1 MIEYIE
7 EDIKEVMEITGL
19 DKVKAEKLFK
29 SVAKDIDD
37 GSDDEICSYDVIDI
51 IKTEQKVKENGCDRH
66 YVQGDKPKTE
76 RKPRERKVDNEKL
89 ALLKMLASGLTD
101 SNIEVAFENEVKLH
115 FNYNGS
121 SYSVTLTK
129 HRPPKKQAVCVNYTK
144 IILALCTK
152 AECYFYAKLPLDK
165 TCGKWYNG
173 GPRTVAAGRISIIT
187 YTLVICQVKNCTK
200 ILPMDS
206 QNQ

>member
-51 IKTEQKVKENGCDRH
+51 IKTEQKVKKNGCDRH

-76 RKPRERKVDNEKL
+76 RKPRERKVDSEKL
-89 ALLKMLASGLTD
+89 FLLQGLASGLENKIGLDVTY
-101 SNIEVAFENEVKLH
+101 ENEVKLH

-129 HRPPKKQAVCVNYTK
+129 HRPPKK
-144 IILALCTK
+144 
-152 AECYFYAKLPLDK
+152 
-165 TCGKWYNG
+165 
-173 GPRTVAAGRISIIT
+173 
-187 YTLVICQVKNCTK
+187 
-200 ILPMDS
+200 
-206 QNQ
+206 

>member
-76 RKPRERKVDNEKL
+76 RKPKERKVDKEKL
-89 ALLKMLASGLTD
+89 FLLQGLASGLENKIKL
-101 SNIEVAFENEVKLH
+101 NITYENEVKLH

-129 HRPPKKQAVCVNYTK
+129 HRPPKK
-144 IILALCTK
+144 
-152 AECYFYAKLPLDK
+152 
-165 TCGKWYNG
+165 
-173 GPRTVAAGRISIIT
+173 
-187 YTLVICQVKNCTK
+187 
-200 ILPMDS
+200 
-206 QNQ
+206 

>member
-76 RKPRERKVDNEKL
+76 KKPRERKVDTEKL
-89 ALLKMLASGLTD
+89 FLLQGLASGLENKIGLDVTY
-101 SNIEVAFENEVKLH
+101 ENEVKLH

-129 HRPPKKQAVCVNYTK
+129 HRPPKK
-144 IILALCTK
+144 
-152 AECYFYAKLPLDK
+152 
-165 TCGKWYNG
+165 
-173 GPRTVAAGRISIIT
+173 
-187 YTLVICQVKNCTK
+187 
-200 ILPMDS
+200 
-206 QNQ
+206 

>member
-7 EDIKEVMEITGL
+7 EDIKEVLEITGL
-19 DKVKAEKLFK
+19 DKVMAEKLFK

-37 GSDDEICSYDVIDI
+37 GSDDEICSYDVIDV
-51 IKTEQKVKENGCDRH
+51 IKTEQKVKENGCDRN

-89 ALLKMLASGLTD
+89 FLLQGLASGLENKIGLDVTY
-101 SNIEVAFENEVKLH
+101 ENEVKLH

-129 HRPPKKQAVCVNYTK
+129 HRPPKK
-144 IILALCTK
+144 
-152 AECYFYAKLPLDK
+152 
-165 TCGKWYNG
+165 
-173 GPRTVAAGRISIIT
+173 
-187 YTLVICQVKNCTK
+187 
-200 ILPMDS
+200 
-206 QNQ
+206 

>member
-1 MIEYIE
+1 MINYIE

-37 GSDDEICSYDVIDI
+37 GTDDEICSYDVIDVI
-51 IKTEQKVKENGCDRH
+51 RIEQKAKENGWDRH
-66 YVQGDKPKTE
+66 YVQGNKPKKE

-101 SNIEVAFENEVKLH
+101 SNIEVTFENEVKLH

-129 HRPPKKQAVCVNYTK
+129 HRPPKK
-144 IILALCTK
+144 
-152 AECYFYAKLPLDK
+152 
-165 TCGKWYNG
+165 
-173 GPRTVAAGRISIIT
+173 
-187 YTLVICQVKNCTK
+187 
-200 ILPMDS
+200 
-206 QNQ
+206 

>member
-37 GSDDEICSYDVIDI
+37 GTDDEVCSYDVIDV
-51 IKTEQKVKENGCDRH
+51 IKTEQKIKENGCDRH
-66 YVQGDKPKTE
+66 YVQGDKPKAE

-89 ALLKMLASGLTD
+89 FLLQGLASGLENKIGLDVTY
-101 SNIEVAFENEVKLH
+101 ENEVKLH

-129 HRPPKKQAVCVNYTK
+129 HRPPKK
-144 IILALCTK
+144 
-152 AECYFYAKLPLDK
+152 
-165 TCGKWYNG
+165 
-173 GPRTVAAGRISIIT
+173 
-187 YTLVICQVKNCTK
+187 
-200 ILPMDS
+200 
-206 QNQ
+206 

>member
-37 GSDDEICSYDVIDI
+37 GTDDEICSYDVIDV
-51 IKTEQKVKENGCDRH
+51 IKTEQKMKENGCDRH

-89 ALLKMLASGLTD
+89 FLLQGLASGLENKIGLDVTY
-101 SNIEVAFENEVKLH
+101 ENEVKLH

-129 HRPPKKQAVCVNYTK
+129 HRPPKK
-144 IILALCTK
+144 
-152 AECYFYAKLPLDK
+152 
-165 TCGKWYNG
+165 
-173 GPRTVAAGRISIIT
+173 
-187 YTLVICQVKNCTK
+187 
-200 ILPMDS
+200 
-206 QNQ
+206 

>member
-51 IKTEQKVKENGCDRH
+51 IKTEQKVKKNGCDRH

-89 ALLKMLASGLTD
+89 FLLQGLASGLENKIGLDVTY
-101 SNIEVAFENEVKLH
+101 ENEVKLH

-129 HRPPKKQAVCVNYTK
+129 HRPPKK
-144 IILALCTK
+144 
-152 AECYFYAKLPLDK
+152 
-165 TCGKWYNG
+165 
-173 GPRTVAAGRISIIT
+173 
-187 YTLVICQVKNCTK
+187 
-200 ILPMDS
+200 
-206 QNQ
+206 

>member
-76 RKPRERKVDNEKL
+76 RKPRERKVDSEKL
-89 ALLKMLASGLTD
+89 FLLQGLASGLENKIGLDVTY
-101 SNIEVAFENEVKLH
+101 ENEVKLH

-129 HRPPKKQAVCVNYTK
+129 HRPPKK
-144 IILALCTK
+144 
-152 AECYFYAKLPLDK
+152 
-165 TCGKWYNG
+165 
-173 GPRTVAAGRISIIT
+173 
-187 YTLVICQVKNCTK
+187 
-200 ILPMDS
+200 
-206 QNQ
+206 

>member
-37 GSDDEICSYDVIDI
+37 GTDEEVCSYDVIDV
-51 IKTEQKVKENGCDRH
+51 IKTEQKIKENGCDRH

-89 ALLKMLASGLTD
+89 FLLQGLASGLENKIGLDVTY
-101 SNIEVAFENEVKLH
+101 ENEVKLH

-129 HRPPKKQAVCVNYTK
+129 HRPPKK
-144 IILALCTK
+144 
-152 AECYFYAKLPLDK
+152 
-165 TCGKWYNG
+165 
-173 GPRTVAAGRISIIT
+173 
-187 YTLVICQVKNCTK
+187 
-200 ILPMDS
+200 
-206 QNQ
+206 

>member
-51 IKTEQKVKENGCDRH
+51 IKTEQKVKKNGCDRH
-66 YVQGDKPKTE
+66 YVQGDKPKAE

-89 ALLKMLASGLTD
+89 FLLQGLASGLENKIGLDVTY
-101 SNIEVAFENEVKLH
+101 ENEVKLH

-129 HRPPKKQAVCVNYTK
+129 HRPSKK
-144 IILALCTK
+144 
-152 AECYFYAKLPLDK
+152 
-165 TCGKWYNG
+165 
-173 GPRTVAAGRISIIT
+173 
-187 YTLVICQVKNCTK
+187 
-200 ILPMDS
+200 
-206 QNQ
+206 

>member
-51 IKTEQKVKENGCDRH
+51 IKTEQKVKKNGCDRY

-89 ALLKMLASGLTD
+89 ALLEMLASGLTD

-115 FNYNGS
+115 FNYNDS

-129 HRPPKKQAVCVNYTK
+129 HRPPKK
-144 IILALCTK
+144 
-152 AECYFYAKLPLDK
+152 
-165 TCGKWYNG
+165 
-173 GPRTVAAGRISIIT
+173 
-187 YTLVICQVKNCTK
+187 
-200 ILPMDS
+200 
-206 QNQ
+206 

>member
-37 GSDDEICSYDVIDI
+37 GTDEEVCSYDVIDV

-66 YVQGDKPKTE
+66 YVNGDKPKTE
-76 RKPRERKVDNEKL
+76 KKPKERKVDKEKL
-89 ALLKMLASGLTD
+89 FLLQGLASGLENKIGLDVTY
-101 SNIEVAFENEVKLH
+101 ENEVKLH

-129 HRPPKKQAVCVNYTK
+129 HRPPKK
-144 IILALCTK
+144 
-152 AECYFYAKLPLDK
+152 
-165 TCGKWYNG
+165 
-173 GPRTVAAGRISIIT
+173 
-187 YTLVICQVKNCTK
+187 
-200 ILPMDS
+200 
-206 QNQ
+206 

>member
-37 GSDDEICSYDVIDI
+37 GTDDEVCSYDVIDV
-51 IKTEQKVKENGCDRH
+51 IKTEQKIKENGCDRH

-76 RKPRERKVDNEKL
+76 RKPKERKVDKEKL
-89 ALLKMLASGLTD
+89 FLLQGLASGLENKIKL
-101 SNIEVAFENEVKLH
+101 NITYENEVKLH

-129 HRPPKKQAVCVNYTK
+129 HRPPKK
-144 IILALCTK
+144 
-152 AECYFYAKLPLDK
+152 
-165 TCGKWYNG
+165 
-173 GPRTVAAGRISIIT
+173 
-187 YTLVICQVKNCTK
+187 
-200 ILPMDS
+200 
-206 QNQ
+206 

>member
-37 GSDDEICSYDVIDI
+37 GTDEEVCSYDVIDVI
-51 IKTEQKVKENGCDRH
+51 RTEQKVKENGCDRH
-66 YVQGDKPKTE
+66 YVNGDKPKTE
-76 RKPRERKVDNEKL
+76 KKPKERKVDKEKL
-89 ALLKMLASGLTD
+89 FLLQGLASGLENKIGLDVTY
-101 SNIEVAFENEVKLH
+101 ENEVKLH

-129 HRPPKKQAVCVNYTK
+129 HRPPKK
-144 IILALCTK
+144 
-152 AECYFYAKLPLDK
+152 
-165 TCGKWYNG
+165 
-173 GPRTVAAGRISIIT
+173 
-187 YTLVICQVKNCTK
+187 
-200 ILPMDS
+200 
-206 QNQ
+206 

>member
-51 IKTEQKVKENGCDRH
+51 IKTEQKVKENGCDK
-66 YVQGDKPKTE
+66 YYAQGDKPKKE
-76 RKPRERKVDNEKL
+76 RKPRKRKVDNEKL
-89 ALLKMLASGLTD
+89 FLLQGLASGLENKIGLDVTY
-101 SNIEVAFENEVKLH
+101 ENEVKLH

-129 HRPPKKQAVCVNYTK
+129 HRPPKK
-144 IILALCTK
+144 
-152 AECYFYAKLPLDK
+152 
-165 TCGKWYNG
+165 
-173 GPRTVAAGRISIIT
+173 
-187 YTLVICQVKNCTK
+187 
-200 ILPMDS
+200 
-206 QNQ
+206 

>member
-37 GSDDEICSYDVIDI
+37 GSDDEICSYDVIDVI
-51 IKTEQKVKENGCDRH
+51 STEQKVKENGCDRH
-66 YVQGDKPKTE
+66 YVQGDKPKKE

-89 ALLKMLASGLTD
+89 FLLQGLASGLENKIGLDVTY
-101 SNIEVAFENEVKLH
+101 ENEVKLH

-129 HRPPKKQAVCVNYTK
+129 HRPPKK
-144 IILALCTK
+144 
-152 AECYFYAKLPLDK
+152 
-165 TCGKWYNG
+165 
-173 GPRTVAAGRISIIT
+173 
-187 YTLVICQVKNCTK
+187 
-200 ILPMDS
+200 
-206 QNQ
+206 

>member
-1 MIEYIE
+1 MIKYIE

-19 DKVKAEKLFK
+19 DRVKAEKLFK

-37 GSDDEICSYDVIDI
+37 GSDDEICSYDVIDV
-51 IKTEQKVKENGCDRH
+51 IKTEQKIKENGCDRH

-89 ALLKMLASGLTD
+89 FLLQGLASGLENKIGLDVTY
-101 SNIEVAFENEVKLH
+101 ENEVKLH

-129 HRPPKKQAVCVNYTK
+129 HRPPKK
-144 IILALCTK
+144 
-152 AECYFYAKLPLDK
+152 
-165 TCGKWYNG
+165 
-173 GPRTVAAGRISIIT
+173 
-187 YTLVICQVKNCTK
+187 
-200 ILPMDS
+200 
-206 QNQ
+206 

>member
-37 GSDDEICSYDVIDI
+37 GTDEEVCSYDVIDI
-51 IKTEQKVKENGCDRH
+51 IRTEQKVKENGCDRH
-66 YVQGDKPKTE
+66 YVNGDKPKTE
-76 RKPRERKVDNEKL
+76 RKPKERKVDKEKL
-89 ALLKMLASGLTD
+89 FLLQGLASGLENKIKL
-101 SNIEVAFENEVKLH
+101 NITYENEVKLH

-129 HRPPKKQAVCVNYTK
+129 HRPPKK
-144 IILALCTK
+144 
-152 AECYFYAKLPLDK
+152 
-165 TCGKWYNG
+165 
-173 GPRTVAAGRISIIT
+173 
-187 YTLVICQVKNCTK
+187 
-200 ILPMDS
+200 
-206 QNQ
+206 

>member
-51 IKTEQKVKENGCDRH
+51 IKTEQKVKKNGCDRH

-76 RKPRERKVDNEKL
+76 RKPKERKVDKEKL
-89 ALLKMLASGLTD
+89 FLLQGLASGLENKIGLDVTY
-101 SNIEVAFENEVKLH
+101 ENEVKLH

-129 HRPPKKQAVCVNYTK
+129 HRPPKK
-144 IILALCTK
+144 
-152 AECYFYAKLPLDK
+152 
-165 TCGKWYNG
+165 
-173 GPRTVAAGRISIIT
+173 
-187 YTLVICQVKNCTK
+187 
-200 ILPMDS
+200 
-206 QNQ
+206 

>member
-51 IKTEQKVKENGCDRH
+51 IKTEQKVKENGCDKH

-89 ALLKMLASGLTD
+89 FLLQGLASGLENKIGLDVTY
-101 SNIEVAFENEVKLH
+101 ENEVKLH

-129 HRPPKKQAVCVNYTK
+129 HRPPKK
-144 IILALCTK
+144 
-152 AECYFYAKLPLDK
+152 
-165 TCGKWYNG
+165 
-173 GPRTVAAGRISIIT
+173 
-187 YTLVICQVKNCTK
+187 
-200 ILPMDS
+200 
-206 QNQ
+206 

>member
-37 GSDDEICSYDVIDI
+37 GSDDEICSYDVIDVI
-51 IKTEQKVKENGCDRH
+51 RTEQKVKENGCDRN

-89 ALLKMLASGLTD
+89 FLLQGLASGLENKIGLDVTY
-101 SNIEVAFENEVKLH
+101 ENEVKLH

-129 HRPPKKQAVCVNYTK
+129 HRPPKK
-144 IILALCTK
+144 
-152 AECYFYAKLPLDK
+152 
-165 TCGKWYNG
+165 
-173 GPRTVAAGRISIIT
+173 
-187 YTLVICQVKNCTK
+187 
-200 ILPMDS
+200 
-206 QNQ
+206 

>member
-51 IKTEQKVKENGCDRH
+51 IKTEQKVKKNGCDRY
-66 YVQGDKPKTE
+66 YVQGDKPKAE
-76 RKPRERKVDNEKL
+76 RKSRERKVDNEKL
-89 ALLKMLASGLTD
+89 FLLQGLASGLENKIGLDVTY
-101 SNIEVAFENEVKLH
+101 ENEVKVH

-129 HRPPKKQAVCVNYTK
+129 HRPPKK
-144 IILALCTK
+144 
-152 AECYFYAKLPLDK
+152 
-165 TCGKWYNG
+165 
-173 GPRTVAAGRISIIT
+173 
-187 YTLVICQVKNCTK
+187 
-200 ILPMDS
+200 
-206 QNQ
+206 

>member
-7 EDIKEVMEITGL
+7 DDIKEVMEITGL

-51 IKTEQKVKENGCDRH
+51 IKTEQKVKDNGCDRH
-66 YVQGDKPKTE
+66 YVQGDKPKAE

-89 ALLKMLASGLTD
+89 FLLQGLASGLENKIGLDVTY
-101 SNIEVAFENEVKLH
+101 ENEVKLH

-129 HRPPKKQAVCVNYTK
+129 HRPPKK
-144 IILALCTK
+144 
-152 AECYFYAKLPLDK
+152 
-165 TCGKWYNG
+165 
-173 GPRTVAAGRISIIT
+173 
-187 YTLVICQVKNCTK
+187 
-200 ILPMDS
+200 
-206 QNQ
+206 

>member
-37 GSDDEICSYDVIDI
+37 GTDDEVCSYDVIDI
-51 IKTEQKVKENGCDRH
+51 IKTEQKIKENGCDRH

-89 ALLKMLASGLTD
+89 FLLQGLASGLENKIGLDVTY
-101 SNIEVAFENEVKLH
+101 ENEVKLH

-129 HRPPKKQAVCVNYTK
+129 HRPPKK
-144 IILALCTK
+144 
-152 AECYFYAKLPLDK
+152 
-165 TCGKWYNG
+165 
-173 GPRTVAAGRISIIT
+173 
-187 YTLVICQVKNCTK
+187 
-200 ILPMDS
+200 
-206 QNQ
+206 

>member
-37 GSDDEICSYDVIDI
+37 GTDDEVCSYDVLDI
-51 IKTEQKVKENGCDRH
+51 IKTEQKIKENGCDRH

-89 ALLKMLASGLTD
+89 ALLEMLASGLTD

-129 HRPPKKQAVCVNYTK
+129 HRPPKK
-144 IILALCTK
+144 
-152 AECYFYAKLPLDK
+152 
-165 TCGKWYNG
+165 
-173 GPRTVAAGRISIIT
+173 
-187 YTLVICQVKNCTK
+187 
-200 ILPMDS
+200 
-206 QNQ
+206 